1 MHKTE
6 DSGPKSDRGL
16 ASKVGGSLEVKEVE
30 LDDEVLSSSNSS
42 EGPSLFSNMSI
53 FESAKE
59 QYKDI
64 ISEPLFQC
72 SKVVEIETTPT
83 RSELTADV
91 LNKNIVDSDD
101 ISDTSEM
108 DSNLQSIK
116 VLPVNTCKVGLNL
129 SLGFNPVQKRAIYSD
144 SAAAIPRQD
153 LGWNNSPVHFGF
165 ARDHRCYPF
174 RLYGTTLVPPWNCVG
189 GLFCPLT
196 FKKMYCGIDFAF
208 LYLRTCLH
216 VDL

>member
-1 MHKTE
+1 M
-6 DSGPKSDRGL
+6 
-16 ASKVGGSLEVKEVE
+16 EVKEVE
-30 LDDEVLSSSNSS
+30 LDDEVISSSNFS
-42 EGPSLFSNMSI
+42 ESPSLFYNMSI
-53 FESAKE
+53 SESAKE
-59 QYKDI
+59 QSKDI

-101 ISDTSEM
+101 ISDSSEM

-116 VLPVNTCKVGLNL
+116 SKVLPVNKCKVGLNL
-129 SLGFNPVQKRAIYSD
+129 LLGLDPNTQNCAIYWD
-144 SAAAIPRQD
+144 SAVAIPRQAF
-153 LGWNNSPVHFGF
+153 GWNNSPVRYVF

-196 FKKMYCGIDFAF
+196 FKKMYCGNDFAF
-208 LYLRTCLH
+208 LYLRTCLDINFE
-216 VDL
+216 VEQTL